1 MKPDPVIRYAPEHA
15 LADELPQLVTA
26 PPNSGGIDLR
36 AVLWDSP
43 GIATRTRI
51 RALLC
56 VSAVA
61 ACATALGHGA
71 SAAGPLHISLKFP
84 KACTG
89 AVYRI
94 TLKPT
99 GSATSVTVKNAAA
112 GNALP
117 AEIRAVAAITK
128 AGASVHVYVFM
139 NNLAV
144 RKLSAVTAQPDA
156 LELIVAAAFD
166 YSPKQDVRIQV
177 GSVAVDKIT
186 TLNNVERVIRWY
198 SLGNFTSPAPAVA
211 KFSAAP
217 ASDASAHCG

>member
-1 MKPDPVIRYAPEHA
+1 MSSPPRRGPS
-15 LADELPQLVTA
+15 LPAIATA
-26 PPNSGGIDLR
+26 PPSSGGIDLC
-36 AVLWDSP
+36 AVLWDSS

-61 ACATALGHGA
+61 ASTAALGPVA
-71 SAAGPLHISLKFP
+71 SAAEPLHISLKFP

-94 TLKPT
+94 TVTPT
-99 GSATSVTVKNAAA
+99 GSAAGVTVKNAAA

-117 AEIRAVAAITK
+117 ADIRAVAAITK
-128 AGASVHVYVFM
+128 AGATVHVYVFM
-139 NNLAV
+139 NNLAM
-144 RKLSAVTAQPDA
+144 RKLSAVTGQPDA

-166 YSPKQDVRIQV
+166 YRPNQLARIAI
-177 GSVAVDKIT
+177 GSVAVEKIT
-186 TLNNVERVIRWY
+186 TLKNVERVIRWY

-217 ASDASAHCG
+217 ASDTSAHCG